1 MQELPFLMQELPS
14 LPYKSCLPPPTFSQT
29 VAPGPSENQLL
40 PYLVHRIRWREGHAL
55 ASRDDLDQWRQG
67 DLRP

>member
-1 MQELPFLMQELPS
+1 
-14 LPYKSCLPPPTFSQT
+14 
-29 VAPGPSENQLL
+29 VAPGPTENQLL
-40 PYLVHRIRWREGHAL
+40 PYLVHRIRWREGNAL